1 MVMFQV
7 KVAEPTVPALSVAVM
22 VTEQA
27 HAVVGVPVMAPVEVL
42 IDRPAGSPVAD
53 HDEMVAV
60 DDESE
65 ADGVRVEMALPDT
78 WDWVP
83 GLVTDTVL
91 VMFQV
96 KVAEPV

>member
-1 MVMFQV
+1 
-7 KVAEPTVPALSVAVM
+7 M

-27 HAVVGVPVMAPVEVL
+27 QAVVGVPVMAPVEVL
-42 IDRPAGSPVAD
+42 MVSPAGSPVAD
-53 HDEMVAV
+53 HEEMVAA

-65 ADGVRVEMALPDT
+65 AVFVTVEMALPDT